1 MDCAYCGLT
10 DSITRY
16 IICPI
21 CYKNFARSKYH
32 PVANWRPL
40 SPGWMLGLWANG
52 AYVVR
57 NNKCLQLNPRINPY
71 TQYVD
76 QEQEQFVV
84 QVINAEAKCPFD
96 YIFGRRGRAFYYKN
110 PSPEYQHA
118 VESWTNDLAIDVIRY
133 IRARQYRARI
143 TPESNLSRPPASWH
157 FKRSIWL
164 PKVKEWLEDKKL
176 ECLMAAV

>member
-1 MDCAYCGLT
+1 MQCVYCSYHSGT
-10 DSITRY
+10 MQHSI
-16 IICPI
+16 CGP
-21 CYKNFARSKYH
+21 CYKNFARVRYH
-32 PVANWRPL
+32 PVVDWRPL
-40 SPGWMLGLWANG
+40 SSHWLIGMWVTG

-57 NNKCLQLNPRINPY
+57 NGVCVQLYPHSTPY

-76 QEQEQFVV
+76 QEQEQFVT
-84 QVINAEAKCPFD
+84 QVLNAEAKCPFD

-110 PSPEYQHA
+110 PSPEYQQV

-133 IRARQYRARI
+133 IRARQYRASI
-143 TPESNLSRPPASWH
+143 ATESNLSRPPASWH